1 MNLLLGDTTEGLRM
15 VLHELDVCSP
25 KPMWQSAP
33 AKECEMVD
41 HGDYQPHH
49 EFKRLA
55 CTACGGMHWE
65 QPMETMTR
73 MRFCPWCG
81 AVVTGWRWLDE

>member
-1 MNLLLGDTTEGLRM
+1 MSDNAVIDELLKQKAVT
-15 VLHELDVCSP
+15 VSP
-25 KPMWQSAP
+25 ERSE
-33 AKECEMVD
+33 ECEMVD

-55 CTACGGMHWE
+55 CKVCGGMHCE

-73 MRFCPWCG
+73 MRYCPWCG
-81 AVVTGWRWLDE
+81 ARVTGWRKLDE

>member
-1 MNLLLGDTTEGLRM
+1 
-15 VLHELDVCSP
+15 
-25 KPMWQSAP
+25 
-33 AKECEMVD
+33 MVD

-65 QPMETMTR
+65 QPQKTMLR
-73 MRFCPWCG
+73 MRYCPWCG

>member
-1 MNLLLGDTTEGLRM
+1 MVTEIIIDELLKQKM
-15 VLHELDVCSP
+15 VTMAPERHET
-25 KPMWQSAP
+25 
-33 AKECEMVD
+33 CEMED
-41 HGDYQPHH
+41 HGNYQPHH

-81 AVVTGWRWLDE
+81 AEVTGWRKLDE

>member
-1 MNLLLGDTTEGLRM
+1 MRMEEDLENQVWKMVESTFEQELRG
-15 VLHELDVCSP
+15 
-25 KPMWQSAP
+25 K
-33 AKECEMVD
+33 CEMVD

-65 QPMETMTR
+65 QPMKTMAR